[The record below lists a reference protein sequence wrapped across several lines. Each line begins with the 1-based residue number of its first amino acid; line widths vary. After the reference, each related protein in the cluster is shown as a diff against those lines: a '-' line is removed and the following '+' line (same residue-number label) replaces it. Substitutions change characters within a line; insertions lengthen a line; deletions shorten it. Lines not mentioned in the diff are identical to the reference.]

1 MYKCV
6 VIGGGTFSKV
16 ACHLAL
22 ATPAF
27 GNTARQLKTY
37 IDALE
42 SPCVDA
48 HLTLTKM
55 ADSDSNLIT
64 NEDVGDY
71 IDKLLT
77 DQSVK
82 VVIMNVALCDF
93 SMENP
98 SEESRLSSLN
108 NYKVELKSVSNKVI
122 NDIKRSRPDIFV
134 VGFKTTHGDTPTEQ
148 CSKAFNLISKS
159 GADLVLAN
167 DVKSYNNIL
176 ITKTLSV
183 REGSREDLLQSISSI
198 VVKYAEESKC
208 YQYV

>member
-22 ATPAF
+22 AAPAF
-27 GNTARQLKTY
+27 GSTARQLKRY

-42 SPCVDA
+42 SPCVDT
-48 HLTLTKM
+48 HMTLTKM
-55 ADSDSNLIT
+55 ADSNSDLIT
-64 NEDVGDY
+64 NEDVEGY
-71 IDKLLT
+71 IGKLLT

-82 VVIMNVALCDF
+82 VIIMNVALCDF

-108 NYKVELKSVSNKVI
+108 NYKVELKGVSNKVI
-122 NDIKRSRPDIFV
+122 NHVKQSRPDIFV
-134 VGFKTTHGDTPTEQ
+134 VGFKTTHGNKPTEQ
-148 CSKAFNLISKS
+148 CSKAFKLISES

-167 DVKSYNNIL
+167 DVKTYNNIL
-176 ITKTLSV
+176 ITKTLHV

-198 VVKYAEESKC
+198 VVQYMEESKC